1 MAADV
6 IDEYK
11 TDMFQIA
18 RETLPQPTLLLLQ
31 SQKHAALSC
40 SAIFVPGSLHQTHV
54 REAHF
59 FLLTRTPAQSLPI
72 HPFRLLHPQCYNIT
86 LGPAK
91 WSEGGPDTSHTIWYV
106 SR

>member
-40 SAIFVPGSLHQTHV
+40 SAILSQGPYSKHLWEKHTSFYSLGLQLNLYLSTPLDYYTHN
-54 REAHF
+54 A
-59 FLLTRTPAQSLPI
+59 I
-72 HPFRLLHPQCYNIT
+72 I
-86 LGPAK
+86 
-91 WSEGGPDTSHTIWYV
+91 
-106 SR
+106 

>member
-40 SAIFVPGSLHQTHV
+40 SAILSQG
-54 REAHF
+54 
-59 FLLTRTPAQSLPI
+59 
-72 HPFRLLHPQCYNIT
+72 PFIKHM
-86 LGPAK
+86 
-91 WSEGGPDTSHTIWYV
+91 
-106 SR
+106 